1 MLLATK
7 PILLSIGSVV
17 LAHFCAA
24 AAGHITHIA
33 VVQSHGTFQIVSDTE
48 HPGALATASYLDSL
62 HTSSGWGQL
71 SISTKAGSPDALQ
84 LYAAG
89 FLEGYLTAHRISDHH
104 ANMEAFFNISSSG
117 PSDFLLAQDA
127 WAQEQVATGSTPFWT
142 TLGLILQQHDG
153 LMDGYSLAANDS
165 QNTASG
171 TPPLPQ
177 LNRIDFLKLSA
188 VGDLGDLV
196 PALEPKKQVQ
206 WETLDARDVEE
217 TLASQ
222 GHCSALVK
230 VTGNYSDL
238 FLAHSSWFTYSGMVR
253 IYKHYDFAVASP
265 HHKLRRTSFSS
276 YPGELSSDDDFYLM
290 DTGLALLQTTNDIL
304 DTELYKLLTPK
315 SVLNWQRV
323 RLANAMADTGK
334 EWADVVS
341 QYNSGTYNNQ
351 YMIVDLKLFGPGQE
365 LQPNLLWVVEQIP
378 GLTVA
383 EDQTEILSRG
393 YWPSYNV
400 PFYPEIYR
408 RSGYLKFQKEQ
419 EARGRD
425 FVAAAKQKS
434 YQLAPR
440 ATIFRRDAGEV
451 TDLASLKRLMR
462 SNDYQND
469 PYSDGKALNAICGR
483 GDLDGAKPR
492 AYGCYDSKVANFDMA
507 QKLAAEGIVGPAG
520 REAGLEPFEW
530 KEGSFAQVAHH
541 GQPRVF
547 DFKYEPLSAELL
559 SAAGA
564 LQSPLH
570 GALQ

>member
-1 MLLATK
+1 
-7 PILLSIGSVV
+7 
-17 LAHFCAA
+17 
-24 AAGHITHIA
+24 
-33 VVQSHGTFQIVSDTE
+33 
-48 HPGALATASYLDSL
+48 
-62 HTSSGWGQL
+62 
-71 SISTKAGSPDALQ
+71 
-84 LYAAG
+84 AAG
-89 FLEGYLTAHRISDHH
+89 FLEGYLTAHRIYDHH
-104 ANMEAFFNISSSG
+104 VNMEAFFNISTSG
-117 PSDFLLAQDA
+117 PSDWLLAQDA
-127 WAQEQVATGSTPFWT
+127 WAQEQVATGATPYWT
-142 TLGLILQQHDG
+142 TLGLILQQHEG
-153 LMDGYSLAANDS
+153 LMDGYNLAANET
-165 QNTASG
+165 QNSAAGSS
-171 TPPLPQ
+171 PLPK
-177 LNRIDFLKLSA
+177 LDRIDFLKLSA
-188 VGDLGDLV
+188 VGDL
-196 PALEPKKQVQ
+196 
-206 WETLDARDVEE
+206 DASDMEG
-217 TLASQ
+217 TLASM

-334 EWADVVS
+334 EWADIVS
-341 QYNSGTYNNQ
+341 ENNSGTYNNQ
-351 YMIVDLKLFGPGQE
+351 YIIVDLKLFRPGQE

-408 RSGYLKFQKEQ
+408 FEAAPTSQLSFFQTW
-419 EARGRD
+419 
-425 FVAAAKQKS
+425 FII

-440 ATIFRRDAGEV
+440 ATIFRRDAGNV
-451 TDLASLKRLMR
+451 TDLDSLKRLMR
-462 SNDYQND
+462 SNNYQND

-492 AYGCYDSKVANFDMA
+492 AYGCYDSKVANFEMA
-507 QKLAAEGIVGPAG
+507 RRLAAQGIVGPAG
-520 REAGLEPFEW
+520 KEAGLKPFEW
-530 KEGSFAQVAHH
+530 TESRFENVSHQ

-547 DFKYEPLSAELL
+547 DFKYEPLS
-559 SAAGA
+559 
-564 LQSPLH
+564 
-570 GALQ
+570 